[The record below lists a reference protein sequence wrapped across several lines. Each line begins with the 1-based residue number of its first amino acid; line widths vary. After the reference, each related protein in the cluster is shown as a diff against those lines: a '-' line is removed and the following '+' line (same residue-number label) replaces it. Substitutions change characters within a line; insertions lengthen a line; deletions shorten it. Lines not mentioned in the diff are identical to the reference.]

1 MFFLECSRMILDPQN
16 TLQNYDSWLCQTIVY
31 YIPWKTNLAILQ
43 IFESASDMYL
53 HIQLYRILPGIRPNT
68 SVTPNSSW
76 SLQDPNSRCHS
87 AGRHCMPLS
96 RKTLWTGP
104 HGGQVTKFISRDCY
118 QIKQLKE
125 RHSTVVVSF
134 RPQPWT
140 DPHQGCPA
148 DPQARRRRSISFFCQ
163 VQLQHLNITE
173 QYAKIWFTWH
183 QGSLQRADCRAI
195 EG

>member
-1 MFFLECSRMILDPQN
+1 
-16 TLQNYDSWLCQTIVY
+16 
-31 YIPWKTNLAILQ
+31 
-43 IFESASDMYL
+43 MYL

-76 SLQDPNSRCHS
+76 SLQDPSSRCHS

-183 QGSLQRADCRAI
+183 QGSLQSADCRSI